1 MYRYFKFILVI
12 GLVVGL
18 SACGDST
25 SSDGPDVGEAP
36 AIPSLED
43 AQPDVSYFQTTN
55 KENTT
60 TASSAAFNSA
70 QSVVMG
76 FSMLSSVSQVY
87 QPFFQE
93 VQGIEATFND
103 GIWEWSY
110 TMTYQGTEA
119 TVRLTAE
126 EVSNGV
132 FWDMFLSLD
141 SQEMSFEDYN
151 MISGFANNDGSEGYW
166 NLNTI
171 FNDTGSEQLILESIW
186 EVVDDSESSI
196 EITIYN
202 EQGESDGIINYSK
215 NASVHEMVINS
226 TTVINWD
233 TENEVGYISDGQEK
247 VCWQG
252 RGTTASDVDC
262 TEIGL

>member
-36 AIPSLED
+36 AIPSLAD

-76 FSMLSSVSQVY
+76 FSMLSSMSQVY

-171 FNDTGSEQLILESIW
+171 FNDTGSEQLLLESIW

-233 TENEVGYISDGQEK
+233 TENEVGYISDEQEK

-252 RGTTASDVDC
+252 RGITASDVDC

>member
-55 KENTT
+55 KQNTT
-60 TASSAAFNSA
+60 TASSAAFNYA

-76 FSMLSSVSQVY
+76 YSLLSSVSQVY

-151 MISGFANNDGSEGYW
+151 MISGFANNDGSE
-166 NLNTI
+166 
-171 FNDTGSEQLILESIW
+171 
-186 EVVDDSESSI
+186 
-196 EITIYN
+196 
-202 EQGESDGIINYSK
+202 
-215 NASVHEMVINS
+215 
-226 TTVINWD
+226 
-233 TENEVGYISDGQEK
+233 
-247 VCWQG
+247 
-252 RGTTASDVDC
+252 
-262 TEIGL
+262 